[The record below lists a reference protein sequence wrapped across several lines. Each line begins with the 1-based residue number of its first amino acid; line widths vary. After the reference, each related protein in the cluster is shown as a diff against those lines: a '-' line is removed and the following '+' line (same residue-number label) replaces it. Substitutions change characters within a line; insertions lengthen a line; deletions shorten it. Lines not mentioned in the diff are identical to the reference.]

1 METRWKPISPRHA
14 LALIVLAVAAGLTGC
29 STLGVR
35 PPADALT
42 PVEHLNL
49 GISYEHAGKLDLAL
63 REYERAA
70 VGAVRSRALTCQG
83 NIFLARQQW
92 PEAEARYRAAL
103 ELEPNDLLALN
114 NLAWLLGSQG
124 RSLDEA
130 ERLIRHALT
139 LNPEPRADL
148 EDTLATVLAARGP
161 AAGP

>member
-1 METRWKPISPRHA
+1 METRWKPVSPRHA
-14 LALIVLAVAAGLTGC
+14 LALIAISVATILAGC
-29 STLGVR
+29 SSLGVR
-35 PPADALT
+35 APADALT
-42 PVEHLNL
+42 PIEHLNL

-70 VGAVRSRALTCQG
+70 IGAVRSRALTCQG
-83 NIFLARQQW
+83 NIFLVREQW
-92 PEAEARYRAAL
+92 PQAEARYRAAL
-103 ELEPNDLLALN
+103 ELDPHDLLALN

-130 ERLIRHALT
+130 EGLIRHALT

-148 EDTLATVLAARGP
+148 EDTLATVLAAKPP